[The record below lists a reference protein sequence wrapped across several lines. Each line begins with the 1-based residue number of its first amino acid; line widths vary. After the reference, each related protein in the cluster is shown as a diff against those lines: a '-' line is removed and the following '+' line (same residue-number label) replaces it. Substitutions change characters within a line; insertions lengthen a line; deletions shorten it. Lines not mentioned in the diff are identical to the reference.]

1 MHLRLSTLSLALL
14 LAGCGGGGSGDVANT
29 SLPSHKISGQIQAQN
44 VALDATVC
52 IDSNQNFACDVG
64 EISTQADSQGRYTL
78 TSDSTQI
85 YRFPIVADVS
95 TGISVMTRSRQTSQ
109 SSILIAPALGKSSG
123 NILNGV
129 SSIFAGIMLDGN
141 TEKEAN
147 RLLAEQL
154 LQLGVEVNGDISQN
168 FSHTALAIL
177 DANAVVLLQKAKASE
192 RIDLLATLGQT
203 MAKNTPLIASEIVS
217 GEKMTEYANTLM
229 AQVSEE
235 RPLQDTGIIQFYSD
249 QGAQARA
256 DADYPGQDAE
266 YGLDITAKNGVTGKS
281 FAFIKLDA
289 AGNELEA
296 EASDWSCVKD
306 VYSGLIWEVKSED
319 AASLNYKERLFALEI
334 ADKFIPFAKDV
345 TAASCQVA
353 GDTICTTQ
361 DYINRIN
368 QDKLCG
374 LQTWRLPTNS
384 EQYMMLDL
392 GEVGDDAVGF
402 NKDYFP
408 HQPQNTEFLDGHT
421 WTSGIAYLN
430 TSQFQS
436 DGSMQYLYT
445 ALSGTTKGERSPI
458 ELYSSSTAADNDP
471 SYVLPIR
478 VVATK
483 ENNQ

>member
-1 MHLRLSTLSLALL
+1 MMR
-14 LAGCGGGGSGDVANT
+14 CYY
-29 SLPSHKISGQIQAQN
+29 
-44 VALDATVC
+44 
-52 IDSNQNFACDVG
+52 SN
-64 EISTQADSQGRYTL
+64 L
-78 TSDSTQI
+78 
-85 YRFPIVADVS
+85 
-95 TGISVMTRSRQTSQ
+95 
-109 SSILIAPALGKSSG
+109 
-123 NILNGV
+123 
-129 SSIFAGIMLDGN
+129 
-141 TEKEAN
+141 
-147 RLLAEQL
+147 
-154 LQLGVEVNGDISQN
+154 
-168 FSHTALAIL
+168 
-177 DANAVVLLQKAKASE
+177 AKASE

-374 LQTWRLPTNS
+374 LKTWRLPTSS

-392 GEVGDDAVGF
+392 GELGDDAVGF

-408 HQPQNTEFLDGHT
+408 HQPQNTEFFDGHT

-445 ALSGTTKGERSPI
+445 ALSGATKGERSPI